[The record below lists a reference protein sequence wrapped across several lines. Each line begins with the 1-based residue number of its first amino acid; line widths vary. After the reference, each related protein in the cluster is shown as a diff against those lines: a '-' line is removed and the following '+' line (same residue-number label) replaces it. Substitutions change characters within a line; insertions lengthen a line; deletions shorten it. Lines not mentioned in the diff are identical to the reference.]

1 MQSGLPSKNTLA
13 GAAHASHQRPP
24 QAAGQLSFILGATAA
39 VLGREVVS
47 LRTPTPMGDGGS
59 LLESVSEEI
68 GALLAPGYLG
78 MNKSTAPV

>member
-1 MQSGLPSKNTLA
+1 MLPTPPINV
-13 GAAHASHQRPP
+13 RP
-24 QAAGQLSFILGATAA
+24 QAAGQLSFILGAAAA

-47 LRTPTPMGDGGS
+47 LRTPTPMGGGGS
-59 LLESVSEEI
+59 LLEAVREEI